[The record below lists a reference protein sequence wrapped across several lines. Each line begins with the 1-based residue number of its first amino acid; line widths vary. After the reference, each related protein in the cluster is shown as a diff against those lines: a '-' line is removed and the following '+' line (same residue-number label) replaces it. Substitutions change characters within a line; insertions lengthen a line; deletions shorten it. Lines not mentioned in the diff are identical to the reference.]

1 MVARS
6 IEMPAISELDTGWS
20 VSYVHCTFCIALKL
34 APTTL
39 QFKRSD
45 IKIEYNKH
53 KIDSPMRRTNKS
65 FIFVLESKKINYP
78 GLLSLSISF
87 HQSL

>member
-6 IEMPAISELDTGWS
+6 IDMPTIFELDTGWS
-20 VSYVHCTFCIALKL
+20 VYYVHCTFCIALKL

-39 QFKRSD
+39 KFKRSD

-53 KIDSPMRRTNKS
+53 KIDFPMRRTNKS
-65 FIFVLESKKINYP
+65 FIFVLEYKKTNYP

>member
-20 VSYVHCTFCIALKL
+20 VYYVHTQAS
-34 APTTL
+34 TTL

-53 KIDSPMRRTNKS
+53 KIDFPMQRTNKS
-65 FIFVLESKKINYP
+65 AS
-78 GLLSLSISF
+78 LLDLF
-87 HQSL
+87 

>member
-6 IEMPAISELDTGWS
+6 IEMPTISELDTRWS
-20 VSYVHCTFCIALKL
+20 VYYVHCTFRIALKL

-45 IKIEYNKH
+45 IKIEYNEH
-53 KIDSPMRRTNKS
+53 KIDFPMRRANKS
-65 FIFVLESKKINYP
+65 FIFVLEYKKTNYP
-78 GLLSLSISF
+78 SLLSLSISF

>member
-1 MVARS
+1 MA
-6 IEMPAISELDTGWS
+6 MPAMFELGTGWS
-20 VSYVHCTFCIALKL
+20 VYCVHCSFCIALKQ

-53 KIDSPMRRTNKS
+53 KIDFPMRRTNKS
-65 FIFVLESKKINYP
+65 FIFVLEYKKTNYP
-78 GLLSLSISF
+78 SLLSLSISF